1 MPGGGGGAAPRG
13 GAARRFAPPAATL
26 ELVEITGPIR
36 RAIELFAGS
45 SLTVR
50 GSRIAVGGTLLA
62 LPNEGRAAFVNSVLV
77 HTGPP
82 VNAALTVGTAAHLV
96 LQGNAFAGFGEIVD
110 GVTPARRAEL
120 LAGNIVMRNPEGG
133 R

>member
-1 MPGGGGGAAPRG
+1 M
-13 GAARRFAPPAATL
+13 
-26 ELVEITGPIR
+26 
-36 RAIELFAGS
+36 
-45 SLTVR
+45 
-50 GSRIAVGGTLLA
+50 
-62 LPNEGRAAFVNSVLV
+62 

-96 LQGNAFAGFGEIVD
+96 LQGNVFAGFGEIVD

-120 LAGNIVMRNPEGG
+120 LAGNIAMRNPEGG